1 MDRNNDQNDNVD
13 DRPDDDN
20 DDAVTTPSSS
30 SSSIFGKKFRMQLA
44 IAEYRRR
51 CRSRDKNKN
60 NDKDDGDRSLPSSSD
75 TDTDAE
81 LAVFLDQHRRE
92 IYGDGAHDIFGC
104 ARSNT
109 GLCCHRYRSE
119 RLIGRSAVDVDTNDD
134 GNNNDDEEDE
144 EEENQVGFCLGA
156 WRFLAKLCCGL
167 LCGCNLQLFGM
178 CAIAQ
183 EQRYL
188 KEVLP
193 SSTERPDLWQRDYIT
208 MQPWSEYYPAIL
220 RLRLSYQSNFC
231 SHLKAM
237 STLSRRILTTA
248 VTFVVFISLM
258 VLLPVRFP
266 RWQILILYGTI
277 LQPVV
282 FLAFVHWM
290 WNRFDLSLDAIVKYA
305 ACGFFICTSTTIFY
319 ELAASKI
326 AQRIMILIGIVG
338 SEGLKIYR
346 EYITGVVH
354 ITGAIHSHY
363 IEPPIG
369 YELTMAVIVHRSC
382 RRYLERDPSIKI
394 GRIVF
399 PGWILHGYFDFALMA
414 YSAINKIIVRHKVYH
429 PSGTDGEGDD
439 NDTSTPYLLYVM
451 GIPFLGMLYFL
462 YESWFQRERLDKLD
476 RENRIA
482 A

>member
-1 MDRNNDQNDNVD
+1 MTGVVWSIDPQNKFTFILSCAGWVLVLSFVWKVFEYQQK
-13 DRPDDDN
+13 R
-20 DDAVTTPSSS
+20 
-30 SSSIFGKKFRMQLA
+30 KKFRMQLA
-44 IAEYRRR
+44 IAEYRHR

-60 NDKDDGDRSLPSSSD
+60 NDTDDGDRSLPSSSD

-119 RLIGRSAVDVDTNDD
+119 RLVGRSAVDVDTNDD

-144 EEENQVGFCLGA
+144 EEESQVGFCLGA

-266 RWQILILYGTI
+266 RWQILIVSF
-277 LQPVV
+277 VV
-282 FLAFVHWM
+282 
-290 WNRFDLSLDAIVKYA
+290 
-305 ACGFFICTSTTIFY
+305 TSDN
-319 ELAASKI
+319 EL
-326 AQRIMILIGIVG
+326 
-338 SEGLKIYR
+338 
-346 EYITGVVH
+346 
-354 ITGAIHSHY
+354 
-363 IEPPIG
+363 
-369 YELTMAVIVHRSC
+369 
-382 RRYLERDPSIKI
+382 
-394 GRIVF
+394 
-399 PGWILHGYFDFALMA
+399 
-414 YSAINKIIVRHKVYH
+414 
-429 PSGTDGEGDD
+429 
-439 NDTSTPYLLYVM
+439 
-451 GIPFLGMLYFL
+451 
-462 YESWFQRERLDKLD
+462 
-476 RENRIA
+476 
-482 A
+482 

>member
-13 DRPDDDN
+13 DRPDDDDT
-20 DDAVTTPSSS
+20 DDAVTTPNSS
-30 SSSIFGKKFRMQLA
+30 SSSIFGSNFLCGMFENSKNSKTDACAIFCCGIFLWQRNRDLLTRYQQQEQDGVHSTLLSSLEETEQPASPSSLSSVLLSTAIKRSVEISFVLLLVMTGVVWSIDPQNKFTFILSCAGWVLVLSFVWKVFEYQQKRKKFRMQLA

-60 NDKDDGDRSLPSSSD
+60 NDKDDGDRSLPSSS
-75 TDTDAE
+75 DTDAE

-119 RLIGRSAVDVDTNDD
+119 RLVGRSAVDVDTNDD

-144 EEENQVGFCLGA
+144 EEEESQVGFCLGA

-266 RWQILILYGTI
+266 RWQILIVSF
-277 LQPVV
+277 VV
-282 FLAFVHWM
+282 
-290 WNRFDLSLDAIVKYA
+290 
-305 ACGFFICTSTTIFY
+305 TSGN
-319 ELAASKI
+319 EL
-326 AQRIMILIGIVG
+326 
-338 SEGLKIYR
+338 
-346 EYITGVVH
+346 
-354 ITGAIHSHY
+354 
-363 IEPPIG
+363 
-369 YELTMAVIVHRSC
+369 
-382 RRYLERDPSIKI
+382 
-394 GRIVF
+394 
-399 PGWILHGYFDFALMA
+399 
-414 YSAINKIIVRHKVYH
+414 
-429 PSGTDGEGDD
+429 
-439 NDTSTPYLLYVM
+439 
-451 GIPFLGMLYFL
+451 
-462 YESWFQRERLDKLD
+462 
-476 RENRIA
+476 
-482 A
+482 